1 MSGKAVLERFIEKN
15 PLAVMTRCIVGILMG
30 DELDGVFERNRTRQ
44 YDETIRFSTVASS
57 MAEIALGTVPNRNQ
71 AFLKY
76 QEELQASRVAY
87 YGKLNRTE
95 PGISEAVVRY
105 SARKAG
111 ELLRSLDFEPWLVL
125 KGYRC
130 FSIDGNHLGGTQKRL
145 KETRG
150 LRAATLPGT
159 IVARFDHQTGL
170 FDRAWLLEDG
180 HAQEASVL
188 DRVLAEIANNDLLIA
203 DRHFCIQ
210 HFLINID
217 RRCSCFVVR
226 QTRSLKG
233 VSLGK
238 RRRAG
243 KIDAGNVF
251 EQSLVIQDRR
261 RPSALDGSPKDAGTC
276 QPGDTLVV
284 RRITVELFKP
294 TRDGSSEI
302 HLLSNVP
309 EADASA
315 CELADLY
322 RQRWEIENAFH
333 VLTMTLNCEMN
344 SNCYPRCALFQ
355 FCMAMFAFNCRQVL
369 LAALYAEHARED
381 VDRMSQYQVSLDT
394 VSPMEGML
402 TAIDENEWT
411 ALTPQSVPDT
421 ASFLRR
427 VSRHVN
433 VRHYRASIRGP
444 KRPPPKRRKCKN
456 GTHVSTQ
463 KLLNARKP
471 TC

>member
-1 MSGKAVLERFIEKN
+1 M
-15 PLAVMTRCIVGILMG
+15 
-30 DELDGVFERNRTRQ
+30 
-44 YDETIRFSTVASS
+44 
-57 MAEIALGTVPNRNQ
+57 
-71 AFLKY
+71 
-76 QEELQASRVAY
+76 LQ
-87 YGKLNRTE
+87 
-95 PGISEAVVRY
+95 
-105 SARKAG
+105 
-111 ELLRSLDFEPWLVL
+111 
-125 KGYRC
+125 GYRC

-159 IVARFDHQTGL
+159 IVASYDHQTGL

-188 DRVLAEIANNDLLIA
+188 DRVLDGVADHDLLIA

-210 HFLINID
+210 HFLINMD
-217 RRCSCFVVR
+217 RRHGCFLIR

-233 VSLGK
+233 ASPGE

-243 KIDAGNVF
+243 KTDAGNVF
-251 EQSLVIQDRR
+251 EQSLVIQDCR
-261 RPSALDGSPKDAGTC
+261 RPGHLNSSREDARAC
-276 QPGDTLVV
+276 RPGDTLEV
-284 RRITVELFKP
+284 RRITVELFEP

-309 EADASA
+309 ETDASA
-315 CELADLY
+315 CELAELY
-322 RQRWEIENAFH
+322 RQRWDIENAFH
-333 VLTMTLNCEMN
+333 VLTMTLNCEME

-369 LAALYAEHARED
+369 LAALYAEHAQED
-381 VDRMSQYQVSLDT
+381 VDRMSQYQMSLET
-394 VSPMEGML
+394 VAPMEGML
-402 TAIDENEWT
+402 TAIDHNEWI
-411 ALTPQSVPDT
+411 ALTPQSVRDI

-433 VRHYRASIRGP
+433 VRHYQASVRGP
-444 KRPPPKRRKCKN
+444 KHPPPKRRKHGN
-456 GTHVSTQ
+456 STHVSTQ
-463 KLLNARKP
+463 KLLNTRTK